1 MRSNVLRRTT
11 QFEPLERLG
20 HLASIQFLLACRYDQ
35 TSEKRLSCAL
45 LRASIVSAQGMPNL
59 WMVESSVYH
68 QRILQRQRRLP
79 HTSEINPRYG
89 AGDVC
94 RCDLIKPS
102 VHETRQVPTRGVL
115 RLKALLFSGNME
127 GSNCYQNQVEMAA
140 FVCH

>member
-20 HLASIQFLLACRYDQ
+20 HLASIQCLLACRYDQ

-45 LRASIVSAQGMPNL
+45 LRASVVSAQEMPNL

-79 HTSEINPRYG
+79 HTSEINSRYG
-89 AGDVC
+89 AGDVR

-102 VHETRQVPTRGVL
+102 AHETRQVPTRGVL

-127 GSNCYQNQVEMAA
+127 ASNCYQNQFEMAA